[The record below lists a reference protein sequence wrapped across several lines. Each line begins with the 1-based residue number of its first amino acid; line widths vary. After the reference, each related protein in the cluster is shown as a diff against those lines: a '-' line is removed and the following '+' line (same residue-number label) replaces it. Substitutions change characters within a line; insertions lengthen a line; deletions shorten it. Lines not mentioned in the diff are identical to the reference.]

1 MKKKL
6 VGIIVIIIYIVVL
19 MFQNSDVIAVEQ
31 SKSTGQTIED
41 GTYIIRSKIDQKF
54 VLDVNGA
61 STYNSAN
68 VQLYEYS
75 NVPQKKYKVK
85 YLGDGTY
92 SIIATH
98 SNKALDVKDASKAK
112 GANVQQWEWN
122 ETDAQ
127 KWIIKDVGGGY
138 YSIVSK
144 CNGLYVDV
152 LNAKAQNF
160 QNIQM
165 CDGNGLDAQKFKFEK
180 VSESTNNNNN
190 NNNTSNNNTSKP
202 VIPTG
207 TKTIEDGTY
216 MIRSAIDTK
225 FMLDINGA
233 SKNNGANVQLY
244 EYSNVPQKKYKVKY
258 LGDGTYSI
266 IATHSN
272 KSLDVKDASKA
283 KGANVQQWEWN
294 GTDAQKWIIKDA
306 GAGYYSIISKCNGL
320 YMDVLNA
327 KAQNF
332 QNIQMCDGN
341 GLKAQKFKFEKVS
354 ENSNNNNNNNNTSK
368 PVIPTGTKT
377 IEDGTYMI
385 RSAIDTKFMLDIN
398 GASKNNGANVQLYEY
413 SNVPQKKYKVK
424 YLGDGTYSII
434 ATHSNKSLDVK
445 DASKAKGANV
455 QQWEWNGTDAQKWII
470 KDAGAGYYSII
481 SKCNGLYMDVLN
493 AKAQNFQNIQM
504 CDGNGLNA
512 QKFKFE
518 KISDTIQ
525 IDTKKYPGYREKIL
539 KLMEQHPNWNF
550 ELLYTGLKF
559 DDVIAGETAVHSRN
573 LVPSNYRGE
582 WICSFCGTKLYDSG
596 WYCASSKAV
605 AYYMDPRNFLDEV
618 NVFQFLNVNSYNSG
632 SCTLEGIKNK
642 VNGTFLQNYAK
653 DIDTACRNQNVNPYY
668 IVSRVIQEQGN
679 SGTEI
684 GKGMDGGDGKKY
696 YNPFNIGA
704 SGNGWEQIRANALA
718 TAKKYGWDSMEK
730 ALEGGIT
737 FCKKNWLDNYQNT
750 LYQNKFDIDKRNG
763 TNLYEHQYMQNLM
776 GAYSEAKTLRG
787 MYANTDKLDSGFTFI
802 IPVYENMSSST
813 YPIPKDNQESS
824 EIRMKVTANG
834 GLNLRSSA
842 DTNSTVITSVA
853 QGTIV
858 VSLERGINTD
868 WHKVRLQDGTVGYMS
883 GKYLQPI

>member
-216 MIRSAIDTK
+216 MIKSAIDTK

-272 KSLDVKDASKA
+272 KALDVKDASKA

-320 YMDVLNA
+320 Y
-327 KAQNF
+327 
-332 QNIQMCDGN
+332 I
-341 GLKAQKFKFEKVS
+341 
-354 ENSNNNNNNNNTSK
+354 
-368 PVIPTGTKT
+368 
-377 IEDGTYMI
+377 
-385 RSAIDTKFMLDIN
+385 
-398 GASKNNGANVQLYEY
+398 
-413 SNVPQKKYKVK
+413 
-424 YLGDGTYSII
+424 
-434 ATHSNKSLDVK
+434 
-445 DASKAKGANV
+445 
-455 QQWEWNGTDAQKWII
+455 
-470 KDAGAGYYSII
+470 
-481 SKCNGLYMDVLN
+481 DVLN

-642 VNGTFLQNYAK
+642 VNGTFLQNYAN

-718 TAKKYGWDSMEK
+718 TAKKYGWNSMEK

-868 WHKVRLQDGTVGYMS
+868 WHKVRLPDGTVGYMS